1 MQSVTKVQEHECQL
15 IPSPA
20 VRRVGLIRK
29 LARLMAGY
37 SAEGGER
44 ALYARLNIQYNAMV
58 SRGMAPDVVERE
70 LRSLESAIRTEL
82 WGIVMRGGDAA

>member
-1 MQSVTKVQEHECQL
+1 MQSVTKVQEPGCQL
-15 IPSPA
+15 IPFPA

-29 LARLMAGY
+29 LARLMASY
-37 SAEGGER
+37 SPDGGER

-58 SRGMAPDVVERE
+58 SRGMPPDVVERE
-70 LRSLESAIRTEL
+70 LRSLELAIRTEL